1 MQSQNRIFD
10 EFAKLMTSAAGAA
23 KGLREEVETLVRAQ
37 AERLISQMDLVSREE
52 FDVVKAMAT
61 RARQDCEKLEA
72 RIAALEATIAAT
84 ESSKT

>member
-10 EFAKLMTSAAGAA
+10 ELAKLMTSAAGAA

-37 AERLISQMDLVSREE
+37 AERMISQMDLVTREE

-61 RARQDCEKLEA
+61 RARLDTEKLEA
-72 RIAALEATIAAT
+72 RIAALEAMINAT
-84 ESSKT
+84 DSSKT